1 MLAALSELEADGD
14 DSDEGRRAE
23 LEDELVR
30 RFAES
35 TEAREL
41 DDVHW
46 CRTIMDLAA
55 SHLGVTIASVGAP
68 ELREFLFELVP
79 RKVSVAASAAGEIV
93 AECRAFFAFLKRELS
108 LRESDACLRL
118 LGTGPGTAKKLEVAL
133 SDPRHFGMAK
143 SMMMAGADAGFDMSS
158 KEGVEAWM
166 REYPGEATAIVDSAA
181 AGRYRAPSR
190 GPEGCAREAKSAQG
204 RAQGAQEEPVG
215 RGTNVSHARCSPPRA
230 RRSARPPRQPVAGAL
245 PGMHEREH
253 VDRRADRIADE
264 HEDDQVREAGNRV
277 RAAHVVCVAEDREA
291 QWGLEHVTNALAHL
305 RHELLARPGRASS

>member
-1 MLAALSELEADGD
+1 MARAHGSIPIDLLAALSELEADGD
-14 DSDEGRRAE
+14 DLDEGRRAE

-68 ELREFLFELVP
+68 ELREILFELVP

-166 REYPGEATAIVDSAA
+166 REIQGKPLPSSIRLPPVGIAPHRVDPKAA
-181 AGRYRAPSR
+181 RAKR
-190 GPEGCAREAKSAQG
+190 NQRKAAR
-204 RAQGAQEEPVG
+204 RAREEPVG
-215 RGTNVSHARCSPPRA
+215 RGTNVSHARSF
-230 RRSARPPRQPVAGAL
+230 SATGA
-245 PGMHEREH
+245 PFS
-253 VDRRADRIADE
+253 
-264 HEDDQVREAGNRV
+264 
-277 RAAHVVCVAEDREA
+277 AAAKA
-291 QWGLEHVTNALAHL
+291 
-305 RHELLARPGRASS
+305 ASSRGAAGDA